1 MEDPQVEIGILR
13 ATNLPAGDS
22 NGLSDPYVVVY
33 LGSKDVARSSTVM
46 ETLNPVWN
54 ERCDISYSS
63 FVKNRFI
70 R

>member
-1 MEDPQVEIGILR
+1 MDPVEVGLLR
-13 ATNLPAGDS
+13 ATNLPAGDL

-33 LGSKDVARSSTVM
+33 LGKNDVARSSTVM

-54 ERCDISYSS
+54 ERFHIPFND
-63 FVKNRFI
+63 FQEHRFI